1 MKLDDLFTMV
11 GDRELSSL
19 QWGAS
24 AIELTNSLLDSTQQL
39 APTCTGT
46 EALAKLRGLPFST
59 LASIISNEI
68 QIEGNTISFNGTAIQ
83 RANGT
88 PPTVPSAKQQMN
100 PIVLIVVIVMSV
112 VSLGLTFSSMK
123 ASATSGEQPESETIQ
138 VILKSLSEFA
148 TSETTSE

>member
-19 QWGAS
+19 PWGAS
-24 AIELTNSLLDSTQQL
+24 AIELTNTLLSQKDQL

-59 LASIISNEI
+59 LASITTNEI
-68 QIEGNTISFNGTAIQ
+68 QIEGSTLSFSSNAFQ
-83 RANGT
+83 RTGGT
-88 PPTVPSAKQQMN
+88 PPTVPSTKQQMN
-100 PIVLIVVIVMSV
+100 PLVLIVVIVMSV

-123 ASATSGEQPESETIQ
+123 ASAASGEQPESQTIQ
-138 VILKSLSEFA
+138 AILKSLTEFA
-148 TSETTSE
+148 ASESPSE